1 MNNKYNSL
9 KQHLQKIGFDINI
22 EFYKE
27 LKDMVN
33 HCTKNNDI
41 EGLVE
46 YFKNLQN
53 CGGYALQLPINIY
66 SPTLDNNFSFEE
78 RVLRILQLY
87 PFVRL
92 LGNTTLREK
101 EYIVLYRAENVGFGH
116 HFVKIVNN
124 KATQKNNHGLPF
136 DFSEWDDIWESK
148 SEAVFAVRKQ
158 EYRTE
163 EEKELPQCTND
174 FRLDEEFI
182 YLMDENN
189 NRSLYTTKAKKPK
202 SFSSI
207 VKETIKSKKSSFI
220 HRGKKYYLKLKK
232 DNTKIIYICNEKGI
246 IGQIDSDDTIQID
259 LNKIYCFQPQIPIS
273 IKTDIDFLK

>member
-1 MNNKYNSL
+1 MDNNYNSL
-9 KQHLQKIGFDINI
+9 KQHLQKLGFDINI

-92 LGNTTLREK
+92 LGNTTLREE

-158 EYRTE
+158 EYRTAE
-163 EEKELPQCTND
+163 EEFVQN
-174 FRLDEEFI
+174 F
-182 YLMDENN
+182 
-189 NRSLYTTKAKKPK
+189 YTGLFFVP
-202 SFSSI
+202 
-207 VKETIKSKKSSFI
+207 
-220 HRGKKYYLKLKK
+220 L
-232 DNTKIIYICNEKGI
+232 
-246 IGQIDSDDTIQID
+246 
-259 LNKIYCFQPQIPIS
+259 
-273 IKTDIDFLK
+273 